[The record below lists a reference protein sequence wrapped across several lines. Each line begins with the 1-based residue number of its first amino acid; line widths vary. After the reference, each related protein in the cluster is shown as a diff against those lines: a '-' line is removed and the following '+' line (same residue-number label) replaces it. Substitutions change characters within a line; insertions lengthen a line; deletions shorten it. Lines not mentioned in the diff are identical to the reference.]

1 MSRHSGHRTMNGQAC
16 AHTLDQSHRLFKPL
30 KGWTEPGVA
39 QTRVYAL
46 SSVEHRILP
55 QMTSSTWGAS
65 FESAG
70 LSAMQV
76 YDDVL
81 VPRLFTPWAR
91 LLLDELDVE
100 EGEAVLDVACGPG
113 SVTRLAATAV
123 GPQGRV
129 TGCDLSPAMLA
140 IAQSKPAA
148 AASAPIEY
156 HEAPADR
163 LPVADASY
171 DVAVCQQGLQFF
183 PDRAGA
189 LTEMRRAL
197 RPNGRIGIAVWSTI
211 EETPV
216 LAALEAAIREVLGD
230 QLADKY
236 RGGPWGMPRGE
247 DIGVLLEAAGFTAVR
262 VTHRTLP
269 LTFDADQSQLTSTLA
284 ASGIATDLE
293 EVSPDARKRL
303 AETLERNVSE
313 LVIDA
318 SIQSEAAS
326 HLAFAVR

>member
-1 MSRHSGHRTMNGQAC
+1 
-16 AHTLDQSHRLFKPL
+16 
-30 KGWTEPGVA
+30 
-39 QTRVYAL
+39 
-46 SSVEHRILP
+46 
-55 QMTSSTWGAS
+55 MTSSTWGAS

-70 LSAMQV
+70 VDAMQV

-81 VPRLFTPWAR
+81 VPRLFTPWAC
-91 LLLDELDVE
+91 LLLDELDVAK
-100 EGEAVLDVACGPG
+100 GEAVLDVACGPG
-113 SVTRLAATAV
+113 SVTRLAAAAA
-123 GPQGRV
+123 GPRGRV
-129 TGCDLSPAMLA
+129 TGCDLSQAMLA

-148 AASAPIEY
+148 ATSAPIDY

-163 LPVADASY
+163 LPLADAGY

-183 PDRAGA
+183 ADRAGA
-189 LTEMRRAL
+189 LAEMRRAL
-197 RPNGRIGIAVWSTI
+197 RPNGRIGIAVWSAI

-216 LAALEAAIREVLGD
+216 LAALEATIREVLGD
-230 QLADKY
+230 QLADRY

-247 DIGVLLEAAGFTAVR
+247 DIGDLLEAAGFTAVR

-269 LTFDADQSQLTSTLA
+269 LTFDADPSQLTSTLA

-293 EVSPDARKRL
+293 HVSPDVRTRL
-303 AETLERNVSE
+303 AETLERNVSK